1 MKNLSLGVND
11 TNWIERVAP
20 TAEQSAALRSATTEQ
35 RRELLA
41 ALRKPAAAEDAA
53 AAQALY
59 DKHKIAEANLIA
71 CDIALPRGTGII
83 NCRVKGEHKQIRFDG
98 ERVIEPYVVGK

>member
-1 MKNLSLGVND
+1 MKNVSLSGSD

-20 TAEQSAALRSATTEQ
+20 TAEQSASLKSATPEQ

-59 DKHKIAEANLIA
+59 DQHKIAEASLIS
-71 CDIALPRGTGII
+71 CGISLPRGTGII
-83 NCRVKGEHKQIRFDG
+83 NCRVNGEHKQIRFDG